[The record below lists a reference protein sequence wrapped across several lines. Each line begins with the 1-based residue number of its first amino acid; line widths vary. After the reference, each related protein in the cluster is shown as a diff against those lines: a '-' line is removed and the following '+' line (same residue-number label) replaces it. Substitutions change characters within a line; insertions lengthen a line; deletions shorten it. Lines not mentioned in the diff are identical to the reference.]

1 MTDDLLCDICT
12 SGRLHLVNEERLHVY
27 KGKSATYIS
36 TFYECDCC
44 GIITKTPEQDK
55 QTFVDIEIIRNRI
68 LYDELQNPH
77 KQ

>member
-1 MTDDLLCDICT
+1 MTDDLLCDIC
-12 SGRLHLVNEERLHVY
+12 SDGRLHLTSEERSLVY

-36 TFYECDCC
+36 TFYECDYC

-55 QTFVDIEIIRNRI
+55 QPLIDIEIIRNRI